1 MPKLKEEDLRLNLII
16 NGDEAR
22 KKLGSIK
29 EQMADTKEVISQLEK
44 ERKKLVK
51 TYGEESA
58 QVKKLDEQLNTN
70 RTCLVNLKKEYQ
82 EVQRKMDL
90 NKMSMKELSS
100 HAKTLSAT
108 LKNLSPD
115 DKDWKK
121 YNDELLKT
129 NQRMRD
135 LKNAS
140 SATGK
145 ALKSMSEAR
154 GIIMG
159 AVSAG
164 YGFIRF
170 FGGAVGIIK
179 DFEQANANLA
189 SILGLSVDGI
199 SDLTAEA
206 RRLGATTAYTASEV
220 TALQIELAKLG
231 FNTSQIK
238 AAEEAV
244 LNFATA
250 VGTTLP
256 DAAALA
262 GSALK
267 MFGLEASDSEDV
279 LGALA
284 VSCNK
289 SALNF
294 SYLQN
299 SMSTVGPVARTFGFS
314 IKDTT
319 ALLGTLANAGF
330 DASSAATATRNIL
343 LNLADANGKLAKE
356 IGKPIRTFPELIQAL
371 QDLDAKGLDLAT
383 TLDITDKR
391 SVAAFN
397 QFLRG
402 AGDANDLRDALE
414 DVDGELK
421 RIADERMDTLGGAI
435 LELKSAYEEFILS
448 LKSNR
453 GHLKNAIR
461 DIRDLVRA
469 MTPKDKS
476 APDLS
481 NIKDRASSYVNT
493 YWNLYSQD
501 EGGTD
506 KIAKFIQEDEKAMEK
521 KLSDAE
527 AQLNSAS
534 GILAKRR
541 AKALIKE
548 YREGLAVMQAAR
560 EELLDKIA
568 WEAGEY
574 KYNEDG
580 TTNTNTH
587 DPEPKNKKAW
597 SLNNDKAYL
606 QAKAE
611 LMRQFN
617 EGEVA
622 SQEDYEEQL
631 YQLEVSSY
639 KARLAAHKDSG
650 AARAKIEADLESAVM
665 AHTKK
670 IQDAR
675 TKAAELEKQALQ
687 TYISVTDDHEKKAQA
702 QIQAED
708 ERYREQLE
716 QYEAQK
722 AYITNYNGALETLE
736 RQHQNNLRKIR
747 LEAYEAG
754 QKDLEADHNRRL
766 QEIEEAYADELNATA
781 TSSAARLRLHRQQ
794 ARETAQE
801 NVSYLFRQINQLD
814 AIVSSGEVNGA
825 KLTEEQ
831 LKQYQVRMLN
841 VRKLFREAAA
851 ELDKYTEKSSEQIM
865 EAVFAGTGDGSLFG
879 VSQSDWETLFLNI
892 QEGTLGAQD
901 LQTVLAGIGGAAQ
914 QGMKLASQAINT
926 INAREKK
933 EFEDWSKQNDEKK
946 SKLEKRLDAGLMTQA
961 QYNAEVERMEEEK
974 QAREEEMAL
983 RQAERQKT
991 MSIVQAIINTA
1002 LGVTQTLAQWGV
1014 PAGIAPAAIMAALGA
1029 AEIAMIAA
1037 QPVGFAGG
1045 GEVSVQRSQDGRKFR
1060 AKVDPDKRG
1069 YVDRPTVLV
1078 GEEGGEYVI
1087 PAEGLENPSLR
1098 PFINTIENAR
1108 RNGQLKSL
1116 NLEAVAP
1123 AMVVNAKARGGYT
1136 MDPESP
1142 AAVAVQPDQAHGG
1155 DGALVQSINRLNS
1168 ILDGGID
1175 AKVYMLGRNGI
1186 VEKTEEYARMKE
1198 LGKLG

>member
-22 KKLGSIK
+22 KKLGDINNQIA
-29 EQMADTKEVISQLEK
+29 ETKNTITQLEK

-51 TYGEESA
+51 TYGEESV
-58 QVKKLDEQLNTN
+58 QVKNLDEKLNAHKKG
-70 RTCLVNLKKEYQ
+70 LANLRSAYQ
-82 EVQRKMDL
+82 DMQRKMDL

-100 HAKTLSAT
+100 HARNLSAS
-108 LKNLSPD
+108 LKNINPGTAE
-115 DKDWKK
+115 WKK
-121 YNDELLKT
+121 YNNELLKT
-129 NQRMRD
+129 RQRMRE
-135 LKNAS
+135 LSEQS
-140 SATGK
+140 SATSK
-145 ALKSMSEAR
+145 ALRTMSATR
-154 GIIMG
+154 GAIMG
-159 AVSAG
+159 IVGAA
-164 YGFIRF
+164 YGLVRV
-170 FGGAVGIIK
+170 FGGAIGIMK
-179 DFEQANANLA
+179 DFEQANAVLA
-189 SILGLSVDGI
+189 SILGLSTDEI
-199 SDLTAEA
+199 ADLTSEAE
-206 RRLGATTAYTASEV
+206 RLGSTTAYTASEV

-238 AAEEAV
+238 AMEESV

-250 VGTTLP
+250 VGATLP
-256 DAAALA
+256 EAAALA
-262 GSALK
+262 GSTLR
-267 MFGLEASDSEDV
+267 MFGLRASDSEDV

-289 SALNF
+289 SALSF
-294 SYLQN
+294 TYLAD
-299 SMSTVGPVARTFGFS
+299 SMSTVGPVARTFGIS
-314 IKDTT
+314 MKDTT

-356 IGKPIRTFPELIQAL
+356 IGKPVRTFPELISAL
-371 QDLDAKGLDLAT
+371 QELDGKGLDLAK
-383 TLDITDKR
+383 TLDLTDKR

-402 AGDANDLRDALE
+402 ADDANELRDALE
-414 DVDGELK
+414 DVGGELK
-421 RIADERMDTLGGAI
+421 RIAEERMDTLEGAT
-435 LELKSAYEEFILS
+435 LRLKSAWEGFILKLRS
-448 LKSNR
+448 STGVLKTITENLTLMIQGLTPGSRHN
-453 GHLKNAIR
+453 NSVDAVVEQ
-461 DIRDLVRA
+461 VRSGEE
-469 MTPKDKS
+469 T
-476 APDLS
+476 
-481 NIKDRASSYVNT
+481 VET
-493 YWNLYSQD
+493 
-501 EGGTD
+501 
-506 KIAKFIQEDEKAMEK
+506 IQEHLVWNQKKLDALQDKLDQERNKKEK
-521 KLSDAE
+521 KRLKEIIKNGEERNSVLRDALARLVLDDE
-527 AQLNSAS
+527 APNDAGLGDTSSTGGS
-534 GILAKRR
+534 GSGDDKKKKR
-541 AKALIKE
+541 
-548 YREGLAVMQAAR
+548 
-560 EELLDKIA
+560 
-568 WEAGEY
+568 
-574 KYNEDG
+574 
-580 TTNTNTH
+580 
-587 DPEPKNKKAW
+587 AW
-597 SLNNDKAYL
+597 SLNNDKAFL

-611 LMRQFN
+611 LMRQYN
-617 EGEVA
+617 EGEIA
-622 SQEDYEEQL
+622 SQKAYDEQL
-631 YQLEVSSY
+631 YELEVSSY

-708 ERYREQLE
+708 ERYREQLK

-781 TSSAARLRLHRQQ
+781 TSSAARLRFQRQQ

-851 ELDKYTEKSSEQIM
+851 DLDKYTEKSSEQIM

>member
-22 KKLGSIK
+22 KKLGDINNQIA
-29 EQMADTKEVISQLEK
+29 ETKNTITQLEK

-51 TYGEESA
+51 TYGEESV
-58 QVKKLDEQLNTN
+58 QVKNLDEKLNAHKKG
-70 RTCLVNLKKEYQ
+70 LANLRSAYQ
-82 EVQRKMDL
+82 DMQRKMDL

-100 HAKTLSAT
+100 HARNLAAT
-108 LKNLSPD
+108 LKNINPGTAE
-115 DKDWKK
+115 WKK
-121 YNDELLKT
+121 YNNELLKT
-129 NQRMRD
+129 RQRMRE
-135 LKNAS
+135 LSEQSNATAKALQTM
-140 SATGK
+140 SAT
-145 ALKSMSEAR
+145 R
-154 GIIMG
+154 GAIMG
-159 AVSAG
+159 IVGAA
-164 YGFIRF
+164 YGLVRV
-170 FGGAVGIIK
+170 FGGAIGIMK
-179 DFEQANANLA
+179 DFEQANAVLA
-189 SILGLSVDGI
+189 SILGLSTDEI
-199 SDLTAEA
+199 ADLTSEAE
-206 RRLGATTAYTASEV
+206 RLGSTTAYTASEV

-231 FNTSQIK
+231 FNTGQIK
-238 AAEEAV
+238 AMEEDV

-250 VGTTLP
+250 VGATLP
-256 DAAALA
+256 EAAAMA
-262 GSALK
+262 GSTLR
-267 MFGLEASDSEDV
+267 MFGLQASDSEDV
-279 LGALA
+279 LGALT

-289 SALNF
+289 SALSF

-299 SMSTVGPVARTFGFS
+299 SMSTVGPVARTFGIS
-314 IKDTT
+314 MKDTT

-356 IGKPIRTFPELIQAL
+356 IGKPVRTFPELISAL
-371 QDLDAKGLDLAT
+371 QDLDRKGLDLAT
-383 TLDITDKR
+383 TLDLTDKR

-402 AGDANDLRDALE
+402 ADSAYELRGALE
-414 DVDGELK
+414 DVGGELK
-421 RIADERMDTLGGAI
+421 RIADERMDTLEGAT
-435 LELKSAYEEFILS
+435 LRLKSAWEGFILKLRGSTGVLKTITETLAGMIQS
-448 LKSNR
+448 LTPGSTHN
-453 GHLKNAIR
+453 NSV
-461 DIRDLVRA
+461 DVVVEQVR
-469 MTPKDKS
+469 TGEET
-476 APDLS
+476 
-481 NIKDRASSYVNT
+481 VET
-493 YWNLYSQD
+493 
-501 EGGTD
+501 
-506 KIAKFIQEDEKAMEK
+506 IQEHMEYNQK
-521 KLSDAE
+521 KLDALQE
-527 AQLNSAS
+527 KLDQEHNKKERKRLEKIIKNGEERNSVLRDALARLVFDEETPDAS
-534 GILAKRR
+534 GS
-541 AKALIKE
+541 
-548 YREGLAVMQAAR
+548 GN
-560 EELLDKIA
+560 
-568 WEAGEY
+568 GS
-574 KYNEDG
+574 G
-580 TTNTNTH
+580 TGGSGSGG
-587 DPEPKNKKAW
+587 DKNKKKSW
-597 SLNNDKAYL
+597 SLSNDMAYL

-611 LMRQFN
+611 LMRQYN
-617 EGEVA
+617 EGEIT
-622 SQEDYEEQL
+622 SQEDYDEQL

-639 KARLAAHKDSG
+639 KARLSARKDSG
-650 AARAKIEADLESAVM
+650 KARAKIEADLANTVM
-665 AHTKK
+665 THTKK
-670 IQDAR
+670 VQDAR
-675 TKAAELEKQALQ
+675 KKAADLEKQALL
-687 TYISVTDDHEKKAQA
+687 TFISVTDDHEKKAQA
-702 QIQAED
+702 QIRAED
-708 ERYREQLE
+708 ERYQEQLS
-716 QYEAQK
+716 QYEKQK
-722 AYITNYNGALETLE
+722 AYIANYNEVLETLE
-736 RQHQNNLRKIR
+736 LQHQNNLRKIR
-747 LEAYEAG
+747 LDAYEAG

-766 QEIEEAYADELNATA
+766 QEIEDAYADELNATA
-781 TSSAARLRLHRQQ
+781 TSPAARLRLQRQQ

-825 KLTEEQ
+825 KLTDEQ
-831 LKQYQVRMLN
+831 LQQYQARMLN

-892 QEGTLGAQD
+892 QEGTMGAQD

-1142 AAVAVQPDQAHGG
+1142 AAVAVQPDQAQGG

>member
-22 KKLGSIK
+22 KKLGDINNLIS
-29 EQMADTKEVISQLEK
+29 ETKDKISQLEK

-51 TYGEESA
+51 TYGEESI
-58 QVKKLDEQLNTN
+58 QVKNLDDKLNAHKKGLA
-70 RTCLVNLKKEYQ
+70 NLKKEYQ
-82 EVQRKMDL
+82 EVHRKMDL
-90 NKMSMKELSS
+90 NKMSMQELSS
-100 HAKTLSAT
+100 HARNLTANLR
-108 LKNLSPD
+108 NLSPNS
-115 DKDWKK
+115 KDWKK

-129 NQRMRD
+129 RMRMRE
-135 LKNAS
+135 LSEQS
-140 SATGK
+140 SATSK
-145 ALKSMSEAR
+145 ALRTMSATR
-154 GIIMG
+154 GAIMG
-159 AVSAG
+159 IAG
-164 YGFIRF
+164 AAYGLVRV
-170 FGGAVGIIK
+170 FGGAIGIMK
-179 DFEQANANLA
+179 DFEQANTVLA
-189 SILGLSVDGI
+189 SILGLSTDEI
-199 SDLTAEA
+199 SDLTSEAE
-206 RRLGATTAYTASEV
+206 RLGSTTAYTASEV

-238 AAEEAV
+238 VMEEDV

-250 VGTTLP
+250 VGATLP
-256 DAAALA
+256 EAAAMA
-262 GSALK
+262 GSTLR
-267 MFGLEASDSEDV
+267 MFGLQASDSEDV
-279 LGALA
+279 LGALT

-289 SALNF
+289 SALSF

-299 SMSTVGPVARTFGFS
+299 SMSTVGPVARTFGIS
-314 IKDTT
+314 MKDTT

-356 IGKPIRTFPELIQAL
+356 IGKPVRTFPELISAL
-371 QDLDAKGLDLAT
+371 QDLDRKGLDLAT
-383 TLDITDKR
+383 TLDLTDKR

-402 AGDANDLRDALE
+402 ADSAYELRGALE
-414 DVDGELK
+414 DVGGELK
-421 RIADERMDTLGGAI
+421 RIADERMDTLEGAT
-435 LELKSAYEEFILS
+435 LRLKSAWEGFILKLRGSTGVLKTITETLAGMIQS
-448 LKSNR
+448 LTPGSTHN
-453 GHLKNAIR
+453 NSV
-461 DIRDLVRA
+461 DVVVEQVR
-469 MTPKDKS
+469 TGEET
-476 APDLS
+476 
-481 NIKDRASSYVNT
+481 VET
-493 YWNLYSQD
+493 
-501 EGGTD
+501 
-506 KIAKFIQEDEKAMEK
+506 IQEHMAYNQK
-521 KLSDAE
+521 KLDALQE
-527 AQLNSAS
+527 
-534 GILAKRR
+534 K
-541 AKALIKE
+541 
-548 YREGLAVMQAAR
+548 
-560 EELLDKIA
+560 LDQ
-568 WEAGEY
+568 E
-574 KYNEDG
+574 
-580 TTNTNTH
+580 H
-587 DPEPKNKKAW
+587 NKKERKRLEKIIKNGEERNSVLRDALARLVLDDEAPNNAGLGDTSSTGGSGSGDDKKKKRAW
-597 SLNNDKAYL
+597 SLNNDNAFL

-611 LMRQFN
+611 LMRQYN
-617 EGEVA
+617 EGEIA
-622 SQEDYEEQL
+622 SQEAYDEQL
-631 YQLEVSSY
+631 YELEVSSY

-650 AARAKIEADLESAVM
+650 AARAKIETDLESAVM

-708 ERYREQLE
+708 ERYREQLK

-781 TSSAARLRLHRQQ
+781 TSSAARLRLQRQQ

>member
-22 KKLGSIK
+22 KKLGDINNLIS
-29 EQMADTKEVISQLEK
+29 ETKDKISQLEK

-51 TYGEESA
+51 TYGEESV
-58 QVKKLDEQLNTN
+58 QVKNLDEKLNAHKKG
-70 RTCLVNLKKEYQ
+70 LANLRSAYQ
-82 EVQRKMDL
+82 DMQRKMDL

-100 HAKTLSAT
+100 HARNLAAT
-108 LKNLSPD
+108 LKNINPGTAE
-115 DKDWKK
+115 WKK
-121 YNDELLKT
+121 YNNELLKT
-129 NQRMRD
+129 RQRMRE
-135 LKNAS
+135 LSEQS
-140 SATGK
+140 SATSK
-145 ALKSMSEAR
+145 ALRTMSATR
-154 GIIMG
+154 GAIMG
-159 AVSAG
+159 IAG
-164 YGFIRF
+164 AAYGLVRV
-170 FGGAVGIIK
+170 FGGAIGIMK
-179 DFEQANANLA
+179 DFEQANAVLA
-189 SILGLSVDGI
+189 SILGLSTDEI
-199 SDLTAEA
+199 ADLTSEAE
-206 RRLGATTAYTASEV
+206 RLGSTTAYTASEV

-231 FNTSQIK
+231 FNTGQIK
-238 AAEEAV
+238 AMEEDV

-250 VGTTLP
+250 VGATLP
-256 DAAALA
+256 EAAAMA
-262 GSALK
+262 GSTLR
-267 MFGLEASDSEDV
+267 MFGLQASDSEDV
-279 LGALA
+279 LGALT

-289 SALNF
+289 SALSF

-299 SMSTVGPVARTFGFS
+299 SMSTVGPVARTFGIS
-314 IKDTT
+314 MKDTT

-356 IGKPIRTFPELIQAL
+356 IGKPVRTFPELISAL
-371 QDLDAKGLDLAT
+371 QELDGKGLDLAK
-383 TLDITDKR
+383 TLELTDKR

-402 AGDANDLRDALE
+402 ADDANELRDALE
-414 DVDGELK
+414 DVGGELK
-421 RIADERMDTLGGAI
+421 RIAEERMDTLEGAT
-435 LELKSAYEEFILS
+435 LRLKSAWEGFILKLRGSTGVLKTITETLAGMIQS
-448 LKSNR
+448 LTPGSTHN
-453 GHLKNAIR
+453 NSV
-461 DIRDLVRA
+461 DVVVEQVR
-469 MTPKDKS
+469 TGEET
-476 APDLS
+476 
-481 NIKDRASSYVNT
+481 VET
-493 YWNLYSQD
+493 
-501 EGGTD
+501 
-506 KIAKFIQEDEKAMEK
+506 IQEHMEYNQK
-521 KLSDAE
+521 KLDALQE
-527 AQLNSAS
+527 KLDQEHNKKERKRLEKIIKNGEERNSVLRDALARLVFDEETPDAS
-534 GILAKRR
+534 GSGNGSGTGGSGSGDDKKKKR
-541 AKALIKE
+541 
-548 YREGLAVMQAAR
+548 
-560 EELLDKIA
+560 
-568 WEAGEY
+568 
-574 KYNEDG
+574 
-580 TTNTNTH
+580 
-587 DPEPKNKKAW
+587 AW
-597 SLNNDKAYL
+597 SLNNDKAFL

-611 LMRQFN
+611 LMRQYN
-617 EGEVA
+617 EGEIA
-622 SQEDYEEQL
+622 SQKAYDEQL
-631 YQLEVSSY
+631 YELEVSSY

-702 QIQAED
+702 QIRAED
-708 ERYREQLE
+708 ERYREQLK

-722 AYITNYNGALETLE
+722 AYITNYDGALETLE

-781 TSSAARLRLHRQQ
+781 TSSAARLHLQRQQ